1 VSGTYDYIARIVCPS
16 LGAYQ
21 EMTNSWIE
29 DPAMGVARVVS
40 NVVLREVRS
49 FNGLPIPAA
58 RQKRPS

>member
-1 VSGTYDYIARIVCPS
+1 
-16 LGAYQ
+16 
-21 EMTNSWIE
+21 MTNSWIE